1 VNRTDAIAPT
11 ADAADRAGTTA
22 ATDARPTSA
31 REAATRARDLAIGS
45 TFRGLHVHSRLGAG
59 GMGVTYLASHPILQM
74 PLVVKIIHA
83 QRGDGT
89 LGAQEQVFREAH
101 FAARVTSAHVVPALD
116 AGFEAGLPFVIQRYV
131 DGIDLGELVQRHARM
146 GRPVPLPAVV
156 RLVADIARGLHA
168 IHQAGVVH
176 QDVKPAN
183 LFLAGG
189 GEAAV
194 GDFGIAREVVERTDD
209 RLSGTPAFIAPEVWQ
224 GMRVGRRADIYAL
237 GATAHLL
244 ATGRTPFPAG
254 TIEEA
259 RRHHLETPYAP
270 PGGQDPRGAYFF
282 AVVER
287 MLRKTPEDRY
297 PNADAVA
304 RALGVIAER
313 MPFPD
318 RSGLHVMRFAGVTVR
333 LIVGDLAACES
344 ADVVVCSANPEL
356 RMRQGVAEAL
366 RCAAGDTVE
375 AEAMAQGPVAMGEV
389 VWTSAGRLSARAM
402 AHAVSASEGAVC
414 LQRCMLRLLLE
425 AETRGMRSIAMPLIG
440 AGVGRVPVDLAGKL
454 VVEAIRTFASL
465 RPQAVNEIRVF
476 ALDEAVR
483 DRLWSILEA
492 V

>member
-1 VNRTDAIAPT
+1 MNPTDPIAPT
-11 ADAADRAGTTA
+11 ADAALPGATGPTRAQTTA
-22 ATDARPTSA
+22 PDAKARPD
-31 REAATRARDLAIGS
+31 RELSPGA

-89 LGAQEQVFREAH
+89 LGAEEQVFREAH
-101 FAARVTSAHVVPALD
+101 FAARVTSPHVVPAID
-116 AGFEAGLPFVIQRYV
+116 AGFEGGLPFVIQRYV
-131 DGIDLGELVQRHARM
+131 DGIDLGELVTRHARM

-183 LFLAGG
+183 LFLGGG

-209 RLSGTPAFIAPEVWQ
+209 RLSGTPAFIAPEVWA
-224 GMRVGRRADIYAL
+224 GRRVGRRADIYAL

-244 ATGRTPFPAG
+244 ATGRTPFPAA

-259 RRHHLETPYAP
+259 RRHHLETPYQAP
-270 PGGQDPRGAYFF
+270 VGQDPRGAYFF

-287 MLRKTPEDRY
+287 MLRKAPEDRY

-304 RALGVIAER
+304 RALSVIVER
-313 MPFPD
+313 LPFPD
-318 RSGLHVMRFAGVTVR
+318 RGGAFTTRFGGVTVR
-333 LIVGDLAACES
+333 LVVGDLAACEG
-344 ADVVVCSANPEL
+344 ADVVVCSANHEL
-356 RMRQGVAEAL
+356 RMRQGVACAL
-366 RCAAGDTVE
+366 REAAGDAVEVE
-375 AEAMAQGPVAMGEV
+375 AMSYGPVAMGEV
-389 VWTSAGRLSARAM
+389 VWTQAGRLAARAM
-402 AHAVSASEGAVC
+402 AHAVSAAEGAVC

-425 AETRGMRSIAMPLIG
+425 AEARQMRSVAMPLIG

-454 VVEAIRTFASL
+454 IVESIRTFAAL
-465 RPQAVNEIRVF
+465 RPQAVQEIRLF
-476 ALDEAVR
+476 ALDEALR